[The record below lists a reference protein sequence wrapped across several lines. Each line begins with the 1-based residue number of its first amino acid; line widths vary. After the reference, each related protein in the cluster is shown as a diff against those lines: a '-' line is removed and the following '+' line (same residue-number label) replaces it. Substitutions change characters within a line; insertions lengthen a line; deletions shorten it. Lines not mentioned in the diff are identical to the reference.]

1 MKTVFDTNLKST
13 SLQNAG
19 KGGTQTDEQQHGH
32 CDLWTQPPQY
42 WLNANEYGSADKT
55 CNFPCTANKFL

>member
-42 WLNANEYGSADKT
+42 WLNANEYGFNT
-55 CNFPCTANKFL
+55 TGL